1 MGQFSPQQII
11 SRGLGLILYRKQT
24 TRYPTQPKSP
34 QTPYCCSKL
43 QTPTVARLKPSPQLL
58 FSQWPVYTSKTQLQP
73 KKTEERKRSA
83 VCHLVPSSGTS
94 CTIRSHSSCGRSPST
109 RYLIPRSVSPSFQR
123 HRPRRAQ
130 RPGSPLKRCP
140 RAAVQPTAS
149 LRNRPC
155 DF

>member
-73 KKTEERKRSA
+73 KKTEEKGLLCVTSFLLPARLARSGRTAPAVARRARDISFRDPCPPRSRGIAPGGRKGRDLRSSA
-83 VCHLVPSSGTS
+83 ARARPSS
-94 CTIRSHSSCGRSPST
+94 P
-109 RYLIPRSVSPSFQR
+109 
-123 HRPRRAQ
+123 
-130 RPGSPLKRCP
+130 P
-140 RAAVQPTAS
+140 RA
-149 LRNRPC
+149 
-155 DF
+155 